1 MEPQETPATTTSG
14 LFQVFTETA
23 ERVGATTKRLE
34 KAAMLGAYFGTLSDD
49 DLVLAAR
56 WFAGHIFPLH
66 DARTVSVGGA
76 ALVSALL
83 SATGADET
91 HVRTRLV
98 ARGDAGE
105 VAGELWAEKVAL
117 AARAYQLTLADV
129 ARFLETLA
137 ATAGTKNKGA
147 LIVGMLEKAA
157 PFEAKYVVKLLSGN
171 LRIGLKEGA
180 VEDALA
186 RLANIPVGE
195 IQAANMLTG
204 DIGQAALM
212 ARHNRLGEAA
222 LTLFHPVKFMLA
234 TAAADLADVARQ
246 MPETFIVEDKFDGIR
261 AQAHIGKNDI
271 NGNGEIRARLYSRT
285 LDDISRS
292 FPELS
297 APLCALVSQSDG
309 EGGLILDGEIVPIS
323 PSDPLRILP
332 FQSLQPRL
340 GRKVLSEETLSQAP
354 VAFTA
359 YDILMGGGRVLTG
372 EPLSERRAFLE
383 TLPYLMPIVRLA
395 GSRTFADVAELDQE
409 FANARARNN
418 EGLMVKSPASFY
430 KPGKRGR
437 DWLKI
442 KRTSATLDVVVT
454 AAQVGD
460 GRRARF
466 LSDYTFAVRASET
479 DATLLNVGKA
489 YSGLT
494 DKEVEEL
501 SEWFKAHT
509 IAEFAHGKVRTVEP
523 QIVLEITFDRVQA
536 SARHKSGYA
545 LRFPRILRIRDDKPP
560 EEIDTL
566 DTVRKLAEAENGAGE
581 TQPANETVEQ

>member
-1 MEPQETPATTTSG
+1 MSSFTA
-14 LFQVFTETA
+14 FTETA
-23 ERVGATTKRLE
+23 DAVGATTKRLE
-34 KAAMLGAYFGTLSDD
+34 KAAVLGAYFA
-49 DLVLAAR
+49 DLPDEDLNRAAR

-76 ALVSALL
+76 AFVTALIAA
-83 SATGADET
+83 SGAEEA

-105 VAGELWAEKVAL
+105 VAGELWAETPNL
-117 AARAYQLTLADV
+117 AARTPQLTLDNIAD
-129 ARFLETLA
+129 FLSELA
-137 ATAGTKNKGA
+137 ATSGTKNKLA
-147 LIVGMLEKAA
+147 LMSEMLQKAA
-157 PFEAKYVVKLLSGN
+157 QNEAKYLVKLLSGD

-186 RLANIPVGE
+186 RLAGVSVGE

-204 DIGQAALM
+204 DIGQTALM
-212 ARHNRLGEAA
+212 ARHGKLNEAT

-246 MPETFIVEDKFDGIR
+246 MPETFVVEDKFDGIR
-261 AQAHIGKNDI
+261 AQAHIGHHEADG
-271 NGNGEIRARLYSRT
+271 GNGEITARLYSRT

-292 FPELS
+292 FPELT
-297 APLCALVSQSDG
+297 APLCALITNRASDG
-309 EGGLILDGEIVPIS
+309 GEAGLILDGEIVPVS
-323 PSDPLRILP
+323 ASDASRIMP
-332 FQSLQPRL
+332 FQALQPRL
-340 GRKVLSEETLSQAP
+340 GRKVLSPETLQNAP
-354 VAFTA
+354 VVFIA
-359 YDILMGGGRVLTG
+359 YDVLMGGGRVLTN

-383 TLPYLMPIVRLA
+383 SLPVSQTVRRA
-395 GSRTFADVAELDQE
+395 DSRTFSNVAELDAE
-409 FANARARNN
+409 FDLARARNN
-418 EGLMVKSPASFY
+418 EGLMVKSPASLY

-442 KRTSATLDVVVT
+442 KRALATLDVVVT

-460 GRRARF
+460 GRRSRF

-479 DATLLNVGKA
+479 DGTLLNVGKA

-509 IAEFAHGKVRTVEP
+509 IAEYAHGKVRTVEP
-523 QIVLEITFDRVQA
+523 KIVFEITFDKVQA

-545 LRFPRILRIRDDKPP
+545 LRFPRIVRVRTDKPP

-566 DTVRKLAEAENGAGE
+566 ETVRKLAEGEGGAAGE
-581 TQPANETVEQ
+581 NSGE

>member
-1 MEPQETPATTTSG
+1 MKNETSG
-14 LFQVFTETA
+14 LFQVLTETA

-34 KAAMLGAYFGTLSDD
+34 KAAILGAYFGTLSDT

-83 SATGADET
+83 VATGADET

-98 ARGDAGE
+98 ARGDAGD
-105 VAGELWAEKVAL
+105 VAGELWGENAVL
-117 AARAYQLTLADV
+117 AARPYQLTLADIV
-129 ARFLETLA
+129 QFLETLA

-147 LIVGMLEKAA
+147 LIVKMLEQAA
-157 PFEAKYVVKLLSGN
+157 LFEAKYLIKLLSGD

-186 RLANIPVGE
+186 RLASVPVGE
-195 IQAANMLTG
+195 VQSANMLTG
-204 DIGQAALM
+204 DIGQTALM

-246 MPETFIVEDKFDGIR
+246 MPEAFIVEDKFDGIR
-261 AQAHIGKNDI
+261 AQAHIGKNET
-271 NGNGEIRARLYSRT
+271 GSGSGEITARLYSRT
-285 LDDISRS
+285 LDDVSRS

-297 APLCALVSQSDG
+297 APLCALVGDG
-309 EGGLILDGEIVPIS
+309 EGGLILDGEIVPIA
-323 PSDPLRILP
+323 PNDPLRILP

-340 GRKVLSEETLSQAP
+340 GRKVLSPETLAQAP
-354 VAFTA
+354 VAFIV
-359 YDILMGGGRVLTG
+359 YDILMGGGKVLTG
-372 EPLSERRAFLE
+372 EPLRERRAVLE
-383 TLPYLMPIVRLA
+383 NLPYTTPTVQLA
-395 GSRTFADVAELDQE
+395 GSRTFANVADLDDE
-409 FANARARNN
+409 FSAARARNN
-418 EGLMVKSPASFY
+418 EGLMVKSPDSLY

-479 DATLLNVGKA
+479 DSTLLNVGKA

-523 QIVLEITFDRVQA
+523 HIVLEITFDRVQA

-545 LRFPRILRIRDDKPP
+545 LRFPRILRIRSDKPP

-566 DTVRKLAEAENGAGE
+566 DTVRKLAEAEYGAGE
-581 TQPANETVEQ
+581 MRPANETADL